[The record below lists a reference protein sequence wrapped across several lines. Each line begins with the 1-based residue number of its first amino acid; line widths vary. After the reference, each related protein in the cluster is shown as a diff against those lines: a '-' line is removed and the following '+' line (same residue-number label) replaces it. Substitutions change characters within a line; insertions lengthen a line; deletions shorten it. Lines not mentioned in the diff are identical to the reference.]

1 MKTDG
6 VKLGALLVFLAI
18 ALGAFGAH
26 ALKNVLSVKYLE
38 IFETGVRYQMYN
50 GLGLLAISA
59 LGRKLDRAKLL
70 IFIGSLIFS
79 GSLYLLA
86 FTGIGIFGAIT
97 PIGGVVQLTAWALV
111 FFSKKDN

>member
-1 MKTDG
+1 MKIDG
-6 VKLGALLVFLAI
+6 VKLGSLLVFLAI

-26 ALKNVLSVKYLE
+26 ALKDILSAKYLT

-50 GLGLLAISA
+50 GLGLLAVSNLA
-59 LGRKLDRAKLL
+59 QKLDRAKLL

-86 FTGIGIFGAIT
+86 FTGIDLFGVIT
-97 PIGGVVQLTAWALV
+97 PIGGLVQLTAWALV